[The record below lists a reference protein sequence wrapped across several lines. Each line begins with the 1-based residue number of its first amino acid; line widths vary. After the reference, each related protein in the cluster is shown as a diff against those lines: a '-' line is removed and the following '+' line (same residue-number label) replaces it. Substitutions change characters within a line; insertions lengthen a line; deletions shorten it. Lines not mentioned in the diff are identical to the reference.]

1 MDSQY
6 FVNALFGAGLLSLG
20 WFAREL
26 WAAVKELKNDLA
38 QLRQALPTT
47 YVSRDDYRED
57 IREIKALL
65 SKIFDKIEK
74 KADK

>member
-1 MDSQY
+1 MENQH
-6 FVNALFGAGLLSLG
+6 FVNVLFGAGLMCLG

-38 QLRQALPTT
+38 QLRQTLPTT
-47 YVSRDDYRED
+47 YMSRDDYRED
-57 IREIKALL
+57 IREIKSLL